1 MTLHDAIDKDVF
13 TIEDSQY
20 TDADFQKMTVDEL
33 ETMRLRI
40 SKKISGLSTAI
51 AGQKIDYANGG
62 KGSSKDSYLRHRSA
76 LTINQRVLTY
86 VNTLIK
92 KHLRA
97 SRTISDY
104 FMDQAKTN
112 LPRKDFELILSK
124 AHQQMEIKEKKN
136 EKWTS

>member
-1 MTLHDAIDKDVF
+1 MNLHDAIDQDVF
-13 TIEDSQY
+13 TIENEEY
-20 TDADFQKMTVDEL
+20 TDTAFQKMTVDDL

-40 SKKISGLSTAI
+40 TKKINGLSTAI

-62 KGSSKDSYLRHRSA
+62 KGSSRDSYLRHRSA

-104 FMDQAKTN
+104 FMDQAKTV

-124 AHQQMEIKEKKN
+124 AHQEMENKEKKN
-136 EKWTS
+136 EKCTN

>member
-1 MTLHDAIDKDVF
+1 MTLHDAIDQDVF

-20 TDADFQKMTVDEL
+20 TDADFQAMTVDEL

-51 AGQKIDYANGG
+51 AEQKIDYANGG
-62 KGSSKDSYLRHRSA
+62 KGTSKDKYLRYRSA

-86 VNTLIK
+86 VNNLVK
-92 KHLRA
+92 KRLRA

-104 FMDQAKTN
+104 FMDQAKTI
-112 LPRKDFELILSK
+112 LPRKDFELVLSK
-124 AHQQMEIKEKKN
+124 AHN
-136 EKWTS
+136 EMRTGEGKDAS

>member
-1 MTLHDAIDKDVF
+1 MNLHDAIDQDVF
-13 TIEDSQY
+13 TIENEEY
-20 TDADFQKMTVDEL
+20 TDTAFQKMTVDDL

-40 SKKISGLSTAI
+40 TKKINGLSTAI

-92 KHLRA
+92 KHLRE

-104 FMDQAKTN
+104 FMDQAKIN
-112 LPRKDFELILSK
+112 LPRKDFELILSN
-124 AHQQMEIKEKKN
+124 AHQKMEESLCGK
-136 EKWTS
+136 